1 MLGRNLL
8 VTLGAGAGLMYF
20 LDPTAGRKRRKMF
33 ADQCARMQRD
43 FTCFLDKGLCDL
55 TNRVD
60 GAMAE
65 TRGLLSTEQHCDDR
79 VLHDRVRSKLGRYV
93 SHPRAIHIEA
103 RDGVVRL
110 RGHVLS
116 SEVTPLVSG
125 LRMLR
130 GVKHLDNQL
139 EVHTEPDIAALQGG
153 SQRSTAHSLFS
164 PGTFAPGTQLA
175 LGAASSVLM
184 LMGAAARRPLAFA
197 LGAGGL
203 GAICASCASN
213 AQARHGSMAQ
223 ESTSHNHFKREP
235 SQQQQTSQPPRQ
247 QRLSRHEE
255 MSRLGGNDS
264 DPAMG
269 WKTAEPLG
277 KPELD

>member
-1 MLGRNLL
+1 MLGRNFL

-43 FTCFLDKGLCDL
+43 FSCFLDKGLCDL

-65 TRGLLSTEQHCDDR
+65 TRGLLSTDQRCDDR

-103 RDGVVRL
+103 CDGVVRL

-116 SEVTPLVSG
+116 SEVTPLVSA

-153 SQRSTAHSLFS
+153 AQRSTSHSLFS
-164 PGTFAPGTQLA
+164 PATFAPGTQLA
-175 LGAASSVLM
+175 LGAASTALM

-197 LGAGGL
+197 FGAGGL
-203 GAICASCASN
+203 GAICSSCAAN
-213 AQARHGSMAQ
+213 AQSRQGSTTH
-223 ESTSHNHFKREP
+223 ESGSHNHFQRESSAQ
-235 SQQQQTSQPPRQ
+235 SQK
-247 QRLSRHEE
+247 QRPKHRPEE
-255 MSRLGGNDS
+255 MSRFSHDDN
-264 DPAMG
+264 PALG
-269 WKTAEPLG
+269 WKTAEPSNN
-277 KPELD
+277 PEMD

>member
-1 MLGRNLL
+1 MPGRNLL
-8 VTLGAGAGLMYF
+8 LTLGAGAGLMYF
-20 LDPTAGRKRRKMF
+20 LDPAAGKKRRKMF
-33 ADQCARMQRD
+33 AYQCARMQRD

-60 GAMAE
+60 GVMAE
-65 TRGLLSTEQHCDDR
+65 TRGILSTDQHCDDR

-103 RDGVVRL
+103 NDGVVRL

-116 SEVTPLVSG
+116 SEVTPLVSA
-125 LRMLR
+125 LRTLR

-153 SQRSTAHSLFS
+153 AHRSTAHGLFS
-164 PGTFAPGTQLA
+164 PGAFAPGTQLA
-175 LGAASSVLM
+175 LGAASAVLM
-184 LMGAAARRPLAFA
+184 LMGAAARRPFAFA
-197 LGAGGL
+197 MGAGGL
-203 GAICASCASN
+203 GALCASCAASG
-213 AQARHGSMAQ
+213 QARQGNSTHGLV
-223 ESTSHNHFKREP
+223 SHNHHFKHEKREATP
-235 SQQQQTSQPPRQ
+235 QSEPQTIA
-247 QRLSRHEE
+247 QRREE
-255 MSRLGGNDS
+255 VNRITSNDS

-269 WKTAEPLG
+269 WKTAEPMS

>member
-1 MLGRNLL
+1 MFGRNLL
-8 VTLGAGAGLMYF
+8 ITLGAGAGLMYF

-43 FTCFLDKGLCDL
+43 VSCFLDKGLCDL

-65 TRGLLSTEQHCDDR
+65 TRSLLSTDQRCDDR

-103 RDGVVRL
+103 CEGVVRL

-116 SEVTPLVSG
+116 SEVTPLVSA

-153 SQRSTAHSLFS
+153 SQRNAAPSLFS

-203 GAICASCASN
+203 GAICSSCAAN
-213 AQARHGSMAQ
+213 AQSRQGFTTH
-223 ESTSHNHFKREP
+223 ESASHNHSKREA
-235 SQQQQTSQPPRQ
+235 SASGQKQQPKH
-247 QRLSRHEE
+247 RHEE
-255 MSRLGGNDS
+255 MSRFGREDNN
-264 DPAMG
+264 PALG
-269 WKTAEPLG
+269 WKTAEPSAN
-277 KPELD
+277 PEMD